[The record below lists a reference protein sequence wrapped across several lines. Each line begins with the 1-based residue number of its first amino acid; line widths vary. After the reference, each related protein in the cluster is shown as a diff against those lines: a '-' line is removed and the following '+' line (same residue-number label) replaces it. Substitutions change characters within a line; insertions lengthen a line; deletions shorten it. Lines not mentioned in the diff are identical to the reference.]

1 MPFFRYFILLLCL
14 GLLAAS
20 GCVRQPVDAA
30 HLEVLRQGQLEEPEG
45 DVDIAPVVYVNVR
58 DNTNR
63 VFGLRAQTETW
74 LRRQGYTIV
83 PNPSEAGYIL
93 QVVVLSAG
101 VAAPD
106 NIRQI
111 VAAGYDAPSQISG
124 KGATAMVADILLVQR
139 RIPKAKRPSNL
150 KLKSIGKRN
159 AVGNSQMRIALLAHQ
174 ELRLNAG
181 IPPVF
186 AETMGKELAASVHAA
201 DTETPAD
208 KDAPDAKDA
217 KADTPS

>member
-1 MPFFRYFILLLCL
+1 MPSFRHLILLLCL
-14 GLLAAS
+14 GILAMG

-45 DVDIAPVVYVNVR
+45 DIDIAPVVYVNVR

-63 VFGLRAQTETW
+63 VFGLRSQTETW

-101 VAAPD
+101 EASPD
-106 NIRQI
+106 NVRQI

-124 KGATAMVADILLVQR
+124 AGGTAIVADILLVQR
-139 RIPKAKRPSNL
+139 RIPKGQRPSNR
-150 KLKSIGKRN
+150 KLKNIGKRN
-159 AVGNSQMRIALLAHQ
+159 AVANSQMRIALLAHQ
-174 ELRLNAG
+174 KLHLNAG
-181 IPPVF
+181 MPPVF
-186 AETMGKELAASVHAA
+186 AETLGKELAASVHATDA
-201 DTETPAD
+201 EAPAPPHDTAT
-208 KDAPDAKDA
+208 KQ
-217 KADTPS
+217 